1 MKNYIHTIEELQGIA
16 KSELSV
22 IFRKAA
28 EVAADAKRE
37 PTERAAAKK
46 TMENIRRQLAQRPA
60 P

>member
-1 MKNYIHTIEELQGIA
+1 MKSYIHTIEELQGIA

>member
-1 MKNYIHTIEELQGIA
+1 MKSYIHTIEELQGIA

-46 TMENIRRQLAQRPA
+46 TMENIRRRLNVPNG

>member
-1 MKNYIHTIEELQGIA
+1 MKSYIHTIEELQSIA

-28 EVAADAKRE
+28 EVARDAKRE
-37 PTERAAAKK
+37 PRERTAAKK